1 MNPSYEMAGYFAE
14 NIKLKRSQKGYLEKI
29 GFKIS
34 ALNLNDK
41 ENILSLKLS
50 VALEFDDVKDN
61 QIDYMVGFILKD
73 PALQHEIL
81 NAIQN
86 KTLHED
92 ETVNKLVSSMAV
104 MSYPFIRAHLFNLTL
119 DNRHPIQLPLFDLS
133 PLSLKNG
140 IEFKQKQ
147 PDLSKIN

>member
-14 NIKLKRSQKGYLEKI
+14 YIKLKRSQKGYLEKI

-41 ENILSLKLS
+41 DNVLSLKLT

-73 PALQHEIL
+73 PALQQEIL
-81 NAIQN
+81 GAIQN

-92 ETVNKLVSSMAV
+92 QTVNALVSSMAV
-104 MSYPFIRAHLFNLTL
+104 TAYPFIRAHLFNLTL

-133 PLSLKNG
+133 PVSLKNG

>member
-34 ALNLNDK
+34 ALNLNDQDHV
-41 ENILSLKLS
+41 LSLKFT
-50 VALEFDDVKDN
+50 VALEFDDIKDN

-81 NAIQN
+81 TAIQN
-86 KTLHED
+86 KTLHD
-92 ETVNKLVSSMAV
+92 DDTVNKLVSSMAV
-104 MSYPFIRAHLFNLTL
+104 TAYPFIRAHLFNLTL

-133 PLSLKNG
+133 SVTLKNG

>member
-1 MNPSYEMAGYFAE
+1 MNPSFEMAGYFAE
-14 NIKLKRSQKGYLEKI
+14 NIQLKRSQKGYLEKI

-41 ENILSLKLS
+41 DNVLSLKFT

-81 NAIQN
+81 GAIKN
-86 KTLHED
+86 KTLHD
-92 ETVNKLVSSMAV
+92 DVTVNALVSTMAV
-104 MSYPFIRAHLFNLTL
+104 TAYPFIRAHLFNLTL

-133 PLSLKNG
+133 TISLRNG
-140 IEFKQKQ
+140 IEFKQKK
-147 PDLSKIN
+147 PDLSKIS